1 MNSQNKKGDQLNY
14 ASPLPP
20 LNQST
25 IKNHIEINS
34 WLSRNCLHS
43 NIVLCTGMGLEK
55 VTSWTRTCKTNLL
68 EIFEQQVVKRATLI
82 DLKENSL
89 QHRAAQMV
97 F

>member
-1 MNSQNKKGDQLNY
+1 MNY

-55 VTSWTRTCKTNLL
+55 VTSWTRTCKSNSL

-82 DLKENSL
+82 DLKFENSL

-97 F
+97 LRDSA